1 MCFSLHDWAQPN
13 AVFAYSAEK
22 EAVYGNKIGVIQHS
36 NIWTTK
42 KFTLIALPKNNGKF
56 FFSVS
61 QLMI

>member
-1 MCFSLHDWAQPN
+1 MCFSLQDWAQPN
-13 AVFAYSAEK
+13 AVFAYSVEK

-36 NIWTTK
+36 KIWTTK
-42 KFTLIALPKNNGKF
+42 KFTLTALRKNNGKC